1 MKIDLNK
8 YLGLWNE
15 IARIENDFEPKMTNV
30 TAEYRL
36 NKDGSI
42 QIINSGYLDGQFKH
56 IKIIN
61 SGYLDGQFKHIKG
74 IGITTDR
81 DDLLKVS
88 FFSGSYSDYKILAI
102 TDDYEYA
109 LVGGDSKDFLWM
121 LARTKHIDIDVYNRF
136 VKIAINH
143 GYNTNKLILTE

>member
-8 YLGLWNE
+8 YLGLWHE

-42 QIINSGYLDGQFKH
+42 QIINSGYLDDQFKR
-56 IKIIN
+56 
-61 SGYLDGQFKHIKG
+61 IKG

-109 LVGGDSKDFLWM
+109 LVGGDSEDFLWM

-136 VKIAINH
+136 VKIAIDH

>member
-42 QIINSGYLDGQFKH
+42 QIINSGYLD
-56 IKIIN
+56 
-61 SGYLDGQFKHIKG
+61 SQFKHIKG

-88 FFSGSYSDYKILAI
+88 FFSGSYSDYRILAV

-109 LVGGDSKDFLWM
+109 LVGGDSKDFLWI
-121 LARTKHIDIDVYNRF
+121 LARTKHIDIDVYNKF
-136 VKIAINH
+136 VKIAIDH

>member
-42 QIINSGYLDGQFKH
+42 QIINSGYLDGQFKR
-56 IKIIN
+56 
-61 SGYLDGQFKHIKG
+61 IKG
-74 IGITTDR
+74 IGITTNR

-88 FFSGSYSDYKILAI
+88 FFSGSCSDYKILAI

-109 LVGGDSKDFLWM
+109 LVGGNSEDFLWI

-136 VKIAINH
+136 VKIAIDH

>member
-8 YLGLWNE
+8 YLGLWHE

-42 QIINSGYLDGQFKH
+42 Q
-56 IKIIN
+56 IIN

-109 LVGGDSKDFLWM
+109 LVGGDSEDFLWI

>member
-42 QIINSGYLDGQFKH
+42 QIINSGYLDGQ
-56 IKIIN
+56 I
-61 SGYLDGQFKHIKG
+61 KHIKG

-88 FFSGSYSDYKILAI
+88 FFSGSYSDYRILAI

-109 LVGGDSKDFLWM
+109 LVGGDSKDFLWI

-136 VKIAINH
+136 VKIAIDH
-143 GYNTNKLILTE
+143 GYNANKLILTE